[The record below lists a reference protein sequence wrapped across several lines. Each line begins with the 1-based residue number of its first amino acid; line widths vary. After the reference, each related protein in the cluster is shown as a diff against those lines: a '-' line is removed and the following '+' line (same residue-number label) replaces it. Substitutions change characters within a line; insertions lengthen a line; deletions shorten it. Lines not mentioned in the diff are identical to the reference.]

1 MKNILFIAV
10 LFSTFQL
17 SAQITLVQ
25 AGYPAS
31 VIGTDSLKQTVTGTT
46 FPGLAPQ
53 AGGSWDMSIV
63 TDTTPVYF
71 AYRVPTTIYQFADS
85 NYYTLAGYAYQGNV
99 QSSITSAGIYEYGI
113 NVLDTAYSI
122 SSLTSGSGDSLYI
135 SAQNIIYSSPQTKID
150 LPAVYGSQW
159 SSLYQFDFDFQI
171 SISLISL
178 THAPGVV
185 RTYIATNDSVVGWGQ
200 MKVKDITGGTSSYFN
215 VLQVKSIIVSTDSF
229 FLNGAVAPGSFLS
242 LLGLIQGKQTT
253 TYQQNYYRI
262 GEVTPLAQVSFTD
275 STYAHP
281 YKAVTHVQR
290 LGTTGVGIL
299 NEAAVKLFPN
309 PVTKG
314 TISLELPYTTGS
326 WAYEVT
332 NTAGQTIATGSLQNN
347 RTSIALPL
355 SIPAG
360 TYYVRITNDNKQVI
374 VKSIE
379 VRK

>member
-281 YKAVTHVQR
+281 YKSVTHVQR

-347 RTSIALPL
+347 STSIALPL
-355 SIPAG
+355 SITAG